1 MWVAGGRNRAVARLA
16 FSDTLPEHVLHR
28 RSKGSFSQYNAAI
41 YRRNKNAMRRFLLEG
56 QLQAHDLLDKEA
68 LSDFFD
74 RPLSPR
80 DRSFMRVVDLCRVEN
95 WVRHQS

>member
-1 MWVAGGRNRAVARLA
+1 
-16 FSDTLPEHVLHR
+16 
-28 RSKGSFSQYNAAI
+28 
-41 YRRNKNAMRRFLLEG
+41 MRRFLLGG
-56 QLQAHDLLDKEA
+56 QLQAHDLLDTEA

-80 DRSFMRVVDLCRVEN
+80 DRSFMRIVDLCRVEN